1 MHVQHHWCVVLNLP
15 ASWHTWIK
23 EGVQEIVNHSSIIP
37 SYLVKATKMHTGGPE
52 LIFDSIR
59 HEVLIVNVKLRKK
72 LWWRKK
78 DKRKQKKQ
86 KKKKKKKHKNK
97 H

>member
-1 MHVQHHWCVVLNLP
+1 
-15 ASWHTWIK
+15 
-23 EGVQEIVNHSSIIP
+23 
-37 SYLVKATKMHTGGPE
+37 MHTGGPE

-78 DKRKQKKQ
+78 DKRKQTKQ
-86 KKKKKKKHKNK
+86 KKA
-97 H
+97 